1 MTSKD
6 MFKNMTYESLEKQV
20 GGNHYSKMKIQ
31 PAQFINENG
40 LQFAEGNAIK
50 YICRHSAKGKRKDIE
65 KAIHYLEM
73 ILRETMIEEQ
83 KITQLE
89 KRARGFRR
97 IISSLNDLP
106 MYGINPTI
114 DKMLYVKIQDL
125 KDHLKKKIQRNNER
139 LNEIYTE
146 SVDSLIDDD
155 GSAQPIKK
163 W

>member
-1 MTSKD
+1 M
-6 MFKNMTYESLEKQV
+6 
-20 GGNHYSKMKIQ
+20 
-31 PAQFINENG
+31 
-40 LQFAEGNAIK
+40 IK
-50 YICRHSAKGKRKDIE
+50 
-65 KAIHYLEM
+65 
-73 ILRETMIEEQ
+73 EQ
-83 KITQLE
+83 QIVQLE

-155 GSAQPIKK
+155 GSLQPIKEK
-163 W
+163 GEENE

>member
-1 MTSKD
+1 
-6 MFKNMTYESLEKQV
+6 
-20 GGNHYSKMKIQ
+20 
-31 PAQFINENG
+31 
-40 LQFAEGNAIK
+40 
-50 YICRHSAKGKRKDIE
+50 
-65 KAIHYLEM
+65 
-73 ILRETMIEEQ
+73 MIEEQ

-106 MYGINPTI
+106 MNGINPTI

-155 GSAQPIKK
+155 GSVQTVKENGK
-163 W
+163 

>member
-1 MTSKD
+1 
-6 MFKNMTYESLEKQV
+6 
-20 GGNHYSKMKIQ
+20 
-31 PAQFINENG
+31 
-40 LQFAEGNAIK
+40 
-50 YICRHSAKGKRKDIE
+50 
-65 KAIHYLEM
+65 
-73 ILRETMIEEQ
+73 MIEEQ

-155 GSAQPIKK
+155 GSVQTVKDNGK
-163 W
+163 